1 MSNDVVL
8 LILRLAASAALLG
21 FVGAIGWMLW
31 QDFQQSTKVAVK
43 QSAFSRGRL
52 VVTKSDV
59 EGVQPGQSWVLQ
71 RVTKLGRATTNT
83 IVIAEPFASN
93 EHALVAWRGGQWWL
107 EDLKSSNGTLLNG
120 VRIHE
125 PTVLSAGDVI
135 GFGRVLMRL
144 EIE

>member
-1 MSNDVVL
+1 MVL

-21 FVGAIGWMLW
+21 FVGVIGWMLW
-31 QDFQQSTKVAVK
+31 QDLQQSAKVAVR

-52 VVTKSDV
+52 VVTESEV
-59 EGVQPGQSWVLQ
+59 EGIVAGQSWVLQ
-71 RVTKLGRATTNT
+71 PVTKLGRAATNT

-120 VRIHE
+120 VRIQE

-135 GFGRVLMRL
+135 GFGRISMRL

>member
-1 MSNDVVL
+1 M
-8 LILRLAASAALLG
+8 LLG
-21 FVGAIGWMLW
+21 FVAVIGWMLW
-31 QDFQQSTKVAVK
+31 QDFQQTAKVAVR

-52 VVTKSDV
+52 VVTESDV
-59 EGVQPGQSWVLQ
+59 EGIEAGQSWVLQ
-71 RVTKLGRATTNT
+71 SVTKLGRAATNT
-83 IVIAEPFASN
+83 IVLAEPFASN

-120 VRIHE
+120 VRIQE

-135 GFGRVLMRL
+135 GFGRISMRL

>member
-8 LILRLAASAALLG
+8 LILRLAASAVLLG

-31 QDFQQSTKVAVK
+31 QDFQQSAKVAVR

-52 VVTKSDV
+52 VVMESEV

-71 RVTKLGRATTNT
+71 PVTKLGRASTNT

-120 VRIHE
+120 VRIQE

-135 GFGRVLMRL
+135 GFGRIFMRL

>member
-1 MSNDVVL
+1 M
-8 LILRLAASAALLG
+8 LLG
-21 FVGAIGWMLW
+21 FVAVIGWMLW
-31 QDFQQSTKVAVK
+31 QDFQQTAKVAVR

-52 VVTKSDV
+52 VVTESEV
-59 EGVQPGQSWVLQ
+59 EGIEAGQSWVLQ
-71 RVTKLGRATTNT
+71 SVTKLGRAATNT

-120 VRIHE
+120 VRIQE

-135 GFGRVLMRL
+135 GFGRISMRL

>member
-21 FVGAIGWMLW
+21 FVGVIGWILW
-31 QDFQQSTKVAVK
+31 QDFQQSAHVVAK
-43 QSAFSRGRL
+43 QMVFSRGRL
-52 VVTKSDV
+52 VVTESEVD
-59 EGVQPGQSWVLQ
+59 GVQAGQSWALQ
-71 RVTKLGRATTNT
+71 PVTKLGRAATNT
-83 IVIAEPFASN
+83 IVLAEPFASN

-107 EDLKSSNGTLLNG
+107 EDLKSSNGTMLNG
-120 VRIHE
+120 VRIQE

-135 GFGRVLMRL
+135 GFGRIFMRL

>member
-1 MSNDVVL
+1 ML
-8 LILRLAASAALLG
+8 LILRLAASATLLG
-21 FVGAIGWMLW
+21 FVAVIGWMLW
-31 QDFQQSTKVAVK
+31 QDFQQTAKVAVR
-43 QSAFSRGRL
+43 QSVFSRGRL
-52 VVTKSDV
+52 VVTESEV
-59 EGVQPGQSWVLQ
+59 EGIEAGQSWVLQ
-71 RVTKLGRATTNT
+71 PVTKLGRAATNT

-120 VRIHE
+120 VRIQE

-135 GFGRVLMRL
+135 GFGRINMRL